1 MNLEHLSSYPAGKVR
16 ALFGLTVAA
25 LSELLV
31 KMLPELLRQRQAER
45 VRRPGRQR
53 AVGGGR
59 RRRLNPYQE
68 VLLTLVYLRHNG
80 AHAVVGELFGVSA
93 DTAEN
98 TFHEVVFVLRDIC
111 RAQRWDAEKRWKKN
125 EPSWTPDEVERVLI
139 DSFES
144 PVRRPSLPDRQK
156 RVYSGKKKR
165 HTLKSQVV
173 TETKGEILDLDPGHR
188 GPTADKRLYE
198 QSTVEEHYP
207 NAQKQGDL
215 AYQGITG
222 VRVPH
227 KQPKGRHLTE
237 EQRAENRRLAAIRVH
252 VEHGIRRIKGWRIV
266 RDDYR
271 IALGLFPLIA
281 STVVGLV
288 QLVRIVG

>member
-1 MNLEHLSSYPAGKVR
+1 MNLTHLNHYPPEKLH
-16 ALFGLTVAA
+16 ALFGLTLSA
-25 LSELLV
+25 LGALLAKV
-31 KMLPELLRQRQAER
+31 LPELLHRRQAER
-45 VRRPGRQR
+45 IGRPDRQR

-59 RRRLNPYQE
+59 RRRLKPYQE
-68 VLLTLVYLRHNG
+68 VLLTLIYLRHNV
-80 AHAVVGELFGVSA
+80 AHAVVGEVFGVST

-98 TFHEVVFVLRDIC
+98 TFHEVVFVLRDVC
-111 RAQRWDAEKRWKKN
+111 PAQRWDAEKRWKKT

-144 PVRRPSLPDRQK
+144 PVRRPSLPERQK
-156 RVYSGKKKR
+156 RVDSGKQKR

-173 TETKGEILDLDPGHR
+173 TDTKGEILDLDPGQR

-215 AYQGITG
+215 AYQGIAG

-227 KQPKGRHLTE
+227 KKPKGERLTE
-237 EQRAENRRLAAIRVH
+237 EQRAENRRLATVRVH
-252 VEHGIRRIKGWRIV
+252 VEHGIRRIKGWRIL

-281 STVVGLV
+281 SAVVGLV